1 MDREIE
7 EVARRVEARAFLYGD
22 PGSFRD
28 GVRAAVRELEAIRAA
43 GARGDSRA
51 PARRPSGRRAG

>member
-7 EVARRVEARAFLYGD
+7 EVVRRVEARAFLYGD

-28 GVRAAVRELEAIRAA
+28 GVRATARELEAVRAA
-43 GARGDSRA
+43 ERHPRSPD
-51 PARRPSGRRAG
+51 RRPSRRSG

>member
-7 EVARRVEARAFLYGD
+7 EMARRVEARAFLYGD

-28 GVRAAVRELEAIRAA
+28 GVRATLRELDVM
-43 GARGDSRA
+43 RGSGERRDPKRQLA
-51 PARRPSGRRAG
+51 RPSARRAG

>member
-7 EVARRVEARAFLYGD
+7 EVVRRVEARAFLYGD

-28 GVRAAVRELEAIRAA
+28 GVRATVRELEAARAA
-43 GARGDSRA
+43 DRRNVNVPDRR
-51 PARRPSGRRAG
+51 PARRAG

>member
-1 MDREIE
+1 MDREFE

-28 GVRAAVRELEAIRAA
+28 GVRAAVRELEAVRA
-43 GARGDSRA
+43 GERRDPRLTE
-51 PARRPSGRRAG
+51 RRPSHRAG